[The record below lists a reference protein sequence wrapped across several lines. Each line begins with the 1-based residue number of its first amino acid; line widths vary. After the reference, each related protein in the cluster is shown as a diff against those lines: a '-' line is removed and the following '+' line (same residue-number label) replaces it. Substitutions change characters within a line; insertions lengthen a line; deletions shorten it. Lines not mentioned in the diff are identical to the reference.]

1 MKTLYQQLVLFTENE
16 MGSVSKM
23 DAQKES
29 QFKKKTVSRSNLSRN
44 GYPSKGV
51 KCRNP
56 YGDGFNPNAYHVVAP
71 DMEDNWEIGYCD
83 NFNVDKDYAI
93 PDERLSEGRRT
104 PDCIRGEADLM
115 QKNERIRLVK
125 KSTPTS
131 DSKEENGQVKQ
142 KMVRYNRYG
151 RKNGIGNV
159 V

>member
-1 MKTLYQQLVLFTENE
+1 MKTIYQQLVLFTENE

-29 QFKKKTVSRSNLSRN
+29 QLKKKAVSSSNFSRN
-44 GYPSKGV
+44 GYPSKSV
-51 KCRNP
+51 KGRNP
-56 YGDGFNPNAYHVVAP
+56 YGDGFNPNVYHVVPP
-71 DMEDNWEIGYCD
+71 DMEDNYEIGFCD

-104 PDCIRGEADLM
+104 PDCVRGEADLL

-125 KSTPTS
+125 KYTPSS
-131 DSKEENGQVKQ
+131 DSKEENGKVKHEA
-142 KMVRYNRYG
+142 VRYNRYG
-151 RKNGIGNV
+151 RKNGSGNV